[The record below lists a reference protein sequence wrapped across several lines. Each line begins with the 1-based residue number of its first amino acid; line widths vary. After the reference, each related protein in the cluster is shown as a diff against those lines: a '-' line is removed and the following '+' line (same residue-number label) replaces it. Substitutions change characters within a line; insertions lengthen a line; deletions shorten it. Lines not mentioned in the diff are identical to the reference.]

1 MIVGMSNMVT
11 PKIEREAE
19 ARNYGK
25 FIISPLERG
34 YGVTIGNA
42 LRRILLSSL
51 EGAAVTSIRI
61 SDIPHEFTDIPGV
74 REDVLRVMLN
84 VKKLRLK
91 LHDVDVSRLHL
102 EVRGSGVITAADIIA
117 PPEVEIV
124 NPDLYLFT
132 VDDQNTNLEIEMT
145 VGRGRGYSPAED
157 RSGTLPIG
165 ELPVD
170 AIYNPVYKVNWEVGH
185 ARVGQST
192 NYDRLILEIWTD
204 GTIKPEEALSISAR
218 YMIEHLRYLAG
229 VSEDTLLSVL
239 EEDEEA
245 TRMSSEVIDVPIENL
260 DLSVRVFNSLKR
272 TGITTVGEVLE
283 LLEKGEDALLSIRNF
298 GEKSLTELRAKLRER
313 GYLQDEEESLDAE

>member
-1 MIVGMSNMVT
+1 VIVGMSNMVT

-245 TRMSSEVIDVPIENL
+245 TRMSSEIIDVPIENL